1 MIIGIKMT
9 DNTFHILEA
18 AYEVHT
24 ALGPGLLEK
33 VYEKALKFELES
45 RGYKVESQK
54 RVPIMYRGVDLNTD
68 EKDALK
74 IDLLVDD
81 TVLIELKSV
90 DSLSKLHF
98 KQTRTYLK
106 LLDLHI
112 GLLINFNVASLKE
125 GIARIER

>member
-1 MIIGIKMT
+1 MINKIKMT
-9 DNTFHILEA
+9 DKTFQILEA

-54 RVPIMYRGVDLNTD
+54 RVPIMYKGVDLNTD

-81 TVLIELKSV
+81 VVLIELKSV

-106 LLDLHI
+106 LLDLHV

>member
-1 MIIGIKMT
+1 MT
-9 DNTFHILEA
+9 DKTFQILEA

-54 RVPIMYRGVDLNTD
+54 RVPIMYKGVDLNTD

-81 TVLIELKSV
+81 VVLIELKSV

-106 LLDLHI
+106 LLDLHV

>member
-1 MIIGIKMT
+1 M
-9 DNTFHILEA
+9 DATFQILKA
-18 AYEVHT
+18 AYEVHS
-24 ALGPGLLEK
+24 ALGPGLMEK

-45 RGYKVESQK
+45 RGYKVENQK

-68 EKDALK
+68 EKDALR

-106 LLDLHI
+106 LLGLHV

-125 GIARIER
+125 GIARIEQ